1 MNVNPYIFR
10 EYDIR
15 GKVADDFQPEV
26 VVSLGKA
33 FGTLVKRSGGRE
45 IAISGDIRLTTPD
58 LINFFK
64 EGVLSTGVDVIN
76 IGIVPTPV
84 NYFSLF
90 ELDVAASVQITGSHN
105 PPEFNGFKMSRNK
118 KPVFG
123 DEIQNLYSIIKT
135 EDYEIGEGVEASYD
149 ILSDYKRMIISK
161 IDVEKNIK
169 VVMDCGNAAGAICA
183 PEIFKNLNNIELTEL
198 YCDVDGTF
206 PNHHP
211 DPTVEENLID
221 LIQLMK
227 QGSYD
232 IGIAFDGDADR
243 VGVVDS
249 KGEIIWADQLMA
261 LFLPE
266 LINPGD
272 EILFD
277 VKCSQALEDMIIKN
291 GGKPVMWKTGHS
303 LIKQRMA
310 ELNCKLGGEMSGH
323 IFFADDYF
331 GYDDAIYVAARIVQT
346 LSRTSKSL
354 SELKAELPKYFSTPE
369 IRLEAESDEEKF
381 RIAKEAIDYF
391 SKNYDCST
399 VDGVRIKFKN
409 GWGLVRSSNTQPVIV
424 CRFEADSKQGMEE
437 IQSTIMKKLL
447 EIGQLKVD
455 AGH

>member
-1 MNVNPYIFR
+1 
-10 EYDIR
+10 
-15 GKVADDFQPEV
+15 
-26 VVSLGKA
+26 
-33 FGTLVKRSGGRE
+33 
-45 IAISGDIRLTTPD
+45 
-58 LINFFK
+58 
-64 EGVLSTGVDVIN
+64 VLSTGTDVIK
-76 IGIVPTPV
+76 IGILPTPA
-84 NYFSLF
+84 NYYSMFKLN
-90 ELDVAASVQITGSHN
+90 VAGAVQITGSHN

-227 QGSYD
+227 QDLYD